1 MSVRYTLRHLNASDC
16 TAANI
21 KLYELVATKDTG
33 HILFRMGDGTITD
46 ITGASTEYAT
56 ELIAVIDAKVVAY
69 QKLVDTFN
77 DNSAETLATAKTY
90 ADNAKTSEDN
100 AFTYSGIAKESEEK
114 ALVSSTSAKA
124 WAEGTGSPDSE
135 ADADSPTA
143 KTQSSRTW
151 ALSAKESKVAAATSE
166 ANAKTSET
174 NSKTSETNAKASETA
189 AKTSETNAKTSETN
203 ANADYNATHALFTNT
218 TKHTIVVTYE
228 DNTTETINILGVNS

>member
-33 HILFRMGDGTITD
+33 HILLRMGDGTITD
-46 ITGASTEYAT
+46 ITGAATEYAT
-56 ELIAVIDAKVVAY
+56 KLIAVIDAKVVAY

-114 ALVSSTSAKA
+114 ALVSSNLAKA
-124 WAEGTGSPDSE
+124 WAVETGSPDGE

-151 ALSAKESKVAAATSE
+151 ALAAKQYVQIYAEQYAAEKVAE
-166 ANAKTSET
+166 ALAKKMT
-174 NSKTSETNAKASETA
+174 
-189 AKTSETNAKTSETN
+189 
-203 ANADYNATHALFTNT
+203 THTL
-218 TKHTIVVTYE
+218 VVTYE